1 MDRRHFLAA
10 SLAAMAAPAAAQR
23 TIRKGVLISMLP
35 KELPLEDRLKVA
47 RDVGFEDLECRTVT
61 DQKEAEAIKKAAE
74 KAGLRIHSVMNMA
87 HWQFPLNSPDPEV
100 VRKGMEGMETSL
112 KNAHFWGAG
121 IVLLVPAVVNPKFS
135 YYQDAWT
142 RSQNQIRKLLPLAEQ
157 LKVII
162 AIEEVW
168 NKFLLSPLEMARY
181 VDEFR
186 SPWVQA
192 YLDVGNMM
200 FYGYPEDWIR
210 VLGKRIA
217 AVHLKDFRYRKGQ
230 VEWTPLREGDVNWI
244 EVHKA
249 LTEVNFRGTATV
261 ELPAGDAAY
270 LKEVSRRV
278 DLILEGAK
286 G

>member
-1 MDRRHFLAA
+1 MNRRTFVATGLAA
-10 SLAAMAAPAAAQR
+10 AAAPGASKR

-35 KELPLEDRLKVA
+35 KDLPLEDRIKVA
-47 RDVGFEDLECRTVT
+47 RDVGFEDLECRTVN
-61 DQKEAEAIKKAAE
+61 DPNEAEAIKKAAE
-74 KAGLRIHSVMNMA
+74 KAGLKIHSVMNMA
-87 HWQFPLNSPDPEV
+87 HWQFPLNSSDPEV
-100 VRKGMEGMETSL
+100 VKKGIEGMETSL

-121 IVLLVPAVVNPKFS
+121 IVLLVPAVVNPKHS
-135 YYQDAWT
+135 YYEEAWK
-142 RSQNQIRKLLPLAEQ
+142 RSQAQIRKLIPLAEK
-157 LKVII
+157 LKVVI

-186 SPWVQA
+186 SPWVKA

-210 VLGKRIA
+210 VLNKRIA

-230 VEWTPLREGDVNWI
+230 VEWTPLREGDVDWI

-249 LTEVNFRGTATV
+249 LNEVNFRGTATV

-278 DLILEGAK
+278 DLILEGVK